1 MNLKIKLFYNSY
13 TYVYGIFDYEIPWFY
28 QDFKSE
34 NLCFLNMNSVHAEGI
49 LDLSPEINL
58 SCPKGTIHKGR
69 PHIRRGRGLGKS
81 GQMRTEGG
89 AGVVN
94 QMWKSA
100 WKKNIATI
108 FVKFT
113 QTIWQYVCI

>member
-34 NLCFLNMNSVHAEGI
+34 NLCFLNLNSVHAEGI
-49 LDLSPEINL
+49 LDLSPDIIL

-69 PHIRRGRGLGKS
+69 PQLG
-81 GQMRTEGG
+81 GEGG
-89 AGVVN
+89 WAKVGKCGQREGVGVVRLF
-94 QMWKSA
+94 
-100 WKKNIATI
+100 KKVNLKGK
-108 FVKFT
+108 V
-113 QTIWQYVCI
+113 VV

>member
-13 TYVYGIFDYEIPWFY
+13 TYVYGIFDYVIPWFY

-89 AGVVN
+89 GGG
-94 QMWKSA
+94 S
-100 WKKNIATI
+100 
-108 FVKFT
+108 
-113 QTIWQYVCI
+113 

>member
-1 MNLKIKLFYNSY
+1 
-13 TYVYGIFDYEIPWFY
+13 
-28 QDFKSE
+28 
-34 NLCFLNMNSVHAEGI
+34 MNSVHAEGI